1 MPRSRSHVAI
11 GMMALV
17 LAFKL
22 SRRDPLADG
31 QVPAAA
37 REPHEHW
44 HFLNDSPTIVR
55 DLTAGARKPF
65 WKRLLKMKEM
75 FEEIE
80 DADYGGEDGHEAEDM
95 DDGVGEGARIGTRDM
110 HMLTETMRVTR
121 CATTSSALA
130 GYFCGRSVQ
139 HNQDRHSATRKG
151 YFGGS
156 GHEAIVPLNS
166 TLAIHHAEGERAL
179 AAGTGAHRRLVYRIG
194 VAPEDGAAGYAHV
207 WTVVALPTGR
217 FYWLQS
223 FIGHYSLHSWMRK
236 LEREHGVAEAARGL
250 SLETLQRKLT
260 TLASLFR
267 FDRWD
272 EAANTAYESLFNVD
286 MFRARGKRDALTKRE
301 KVEHQRLGSFQWDV
315 ACEFPTPTAPLVAD
329 FDPRAALAATDLLR
343 LLRQAKA
350 QRADRLAGLR
360 ESRGRRHDEND
371 EDDEDNYDEDDD
383 NDEDQAGM
391 EARAVEEAEEMESW
405 LNEMI
410 HELEDANDVEEYE
423 QVLQQL
429 SARARG
435 RD

>member
-1 MPRSRSHVAI
+1 MQSSELAALRADREARRGAPPPAASSYAWASVQLPTRLPMPRSRSHVAI

-44 HFLNDSPTIVR
+44 HFLKDSPTIVR

-217 FYWLQS
+217 FYWLQ
-223 FIGHYSLHSWMRK
+223 
-236 LEREHGVAEAARGL
+236 V
-250 SLETLQRKLT
+250 
-260 TLASLFR
+260 
-267 FDRWD
+267 
-272 EAANTAYESLFNVD
+272 
-286 MFRARGKRDALTKRE
+286 RARAHRP
-301 KVEHQRLGSFQWDV
+301 S
-315 ACEFPTPTAPLVAD
+315 
-329 FDPRAALAATDLLR
+329 
-343 LLRQAKA
+343 
-350 QRADRLAGLR
+350 
-360 ESRGRRHDEND
+360 
-371 EDDEDNYDEDDD
+371 
-383 NDEDQAGM
+383 
-391 EARAVEEAEEMESW
+391 
-405 LNEMI
+405 
-410 HELEDANDVEEYE
+410 
-423 QVLQQL
+423 
-429 SARARG
+429 
-435 RD
+435 